1 VMSRLQQTFE
11 RLKAGGRGGL
21 VAYLTAGDP
30 DAERSAEVITSVAQA
45 GADVLEIGV
54 PFSDPLADG
63 PVIQRAIERALA
75 KGMTLRGSLDLVRRV
90 RSTVDTPIVL
100 FTYANPVLR
109 MEPGAFARAAA
120 DAGVDGVLILDYP
133 VEEAEPL
140 RRPLVDAGLD
150 PIFLVSPTTTDSR
163 IRRSA
168 ELGRGFL
175 YVISRLGVTGMR
187 DRLASDVPEL
197 LGRVRS
203 ASTLPIAVGFGI
215 SSPEHVAEAC
225 RAADAAVVGSALVD
239 TLARNGNGDLC
250 ARASEYVKW
259 LKSSL

>member
-1 VMSRLQQTFE
+1 MSRLESTFE
-11 RLKAGGRGGL
+11 RLRTARRGGL

-30 DAERSAEVITSVAQA
+30 DLQTSGAIAVAVAKA

-75 KGMTLRGSLDLVRRV
+75 SGTTLRTSLELVRHV
-90 RSTVDTPIVL
+90 RSAVDTPIVL

-109 MEPGAFARAAA
+109 MGAGAFARAAA
-120 DAGVDGVLILDYP
+120 DAGADGVLILDYP

-140 RRPLVDAGLD
+140 RRPLVTAGLD
-150 PIFLVSPTTTDSR
+150 PIFLVSPTTTDAR
-163 IRRSA
+163 IGRSG

-187 DRLASDVPEL
+187 EQMAADVPTL
-197 LGRVRS
+197 LERVRAVS
-203 ASTLPIAVGFGI
+203 ALPIAVGFGI
-215 SSPEHVAEAC
+215 STPAHVAEAC
-225 RAADAAVVGSALVD
+225 RTADAAVVGSALVD
-239 TLARNGNGDLC
+239 TIARSTAGNVC
-250 ARASEYVKW
+250 ERASEYVKW